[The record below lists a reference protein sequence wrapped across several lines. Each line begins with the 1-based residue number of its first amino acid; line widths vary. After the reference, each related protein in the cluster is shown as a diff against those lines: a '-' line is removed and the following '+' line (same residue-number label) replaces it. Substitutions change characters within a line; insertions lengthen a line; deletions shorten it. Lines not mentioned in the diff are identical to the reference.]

1 MVTQLVCKQCPQT
14 MKYAC
19 SSGRGRIY
27 IFKSTCQCRVS
38 KLNGGVIGWAL
49 GNLTFRDW
57 HVGDIL
63 EGASWGGGGQCLGE
77 GKRGEGRAGG
87 KEGRRREGKRSK
99 GRGGVDR
106 GGEGKKWAEGNLNG
120 DVAAARVYF
129 KPTPWATLILD

>member
-1 MVTQLVCKQCPQT
+1 MHAQVVGGHT
-14 MKYAC
+14 
-19 SSGRGRIY
+19 Y

-38 KLNGGVIGWAL
+38 KLNGRVIGWAL
-49 GNLTFRDW
+49 GDLTFRDW

-63 EGASWGGGGQCLGE
+63 EGASWGGGGSMSGGGE
-77 GKRGEGRAGG
+77 EKGGEGRGKGG
-87 KEGRRREGKRSK
+87 KEKEGKRSK

-120 DVAAARVYF
+120 DVAAVRVYF

>member
-1 MVTQLVCKQCPQT
+1 M
-14 MKYAC
+14 
-19 SSGRGRIY
+19 
-27 IFKSTCQCRVS
+27 
-38 KLNGGVIGWAL
+38 GW
-49 GNLTFRDW
+49 
-57 HVGDIL
+57 
-63 EGASWGGGGQCLGE
+63 GGQCLGE

-129 KPTPWATLILD
+129 KPTPWATLILDLFLHPVKSAIDQLLEDLG